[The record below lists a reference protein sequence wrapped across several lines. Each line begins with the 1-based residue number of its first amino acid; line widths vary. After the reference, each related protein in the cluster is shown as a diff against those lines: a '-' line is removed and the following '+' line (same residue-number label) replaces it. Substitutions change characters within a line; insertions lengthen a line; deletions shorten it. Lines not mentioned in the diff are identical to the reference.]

1 MREFFFND
9 ASKVLDDPKVVQA
22 LAALYEYK
30 GKQVLY
36 LQAHLDIGEAPERL
50 WQITRGRRI
59 ATSRRSRGT
68 ATYLPSWDCGGSLGP
83 RFPPQSQM
91 RSSY

>member
-22 LAALYEYK
+22 LTALYEYK

-36 LQAHLDIGEAPERL
+36 L
-50 WQITRGRRI
+50 
-59 ATSRRSRGT
+59 
-68 ATYLPSWDCGGSLGP
+68 
-83 RFPPQSQM
+83 
-91 RSSY
+91 